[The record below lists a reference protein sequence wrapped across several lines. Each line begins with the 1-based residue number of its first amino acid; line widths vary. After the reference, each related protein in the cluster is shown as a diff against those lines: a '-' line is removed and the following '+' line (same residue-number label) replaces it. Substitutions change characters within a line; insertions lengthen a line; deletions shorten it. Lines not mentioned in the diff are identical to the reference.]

1 MTMAENKDGMTGRDL
16 QESQSGG
23 ESGRFGGNMYQG
35 QRSGEAAGGPEPSD
49 VSNAGGSSG
58 AGGYGSSQNVANH
71 QGQQANPGQPGVG
84 SAERGPIEAEGQS
97 RTELYDELANGGR
110 GPESVSP
117 DDDEIARDQREHQ
130 DRGQDEAEA
139 EFEREQS

>member
-1 MTMAENKDGMTGRDL
+1 MANDKDGMTSRDL

-35 QRSGEAAGGPEPSD
+35 QRAGEAAGGPEPSD
-49 VSNAGGSSG
+49 VSAAGGSSG
-58 AGGYGSSQNVANH
+58 GGGYGRSQDAQNR
-71 QGQQANPGQPGVG
+71 QGQPGVG
-84 SAERGPIEAEGQS
+84 SAERGPVEAEGQS
-97 RTELYDELANGGR
+97 RGELEDELANGGR

-117 DDDEIARDQREHQ
+117 DDDEIARDQRTHQ
-130 DRGQDEAEA
+130 DRGKDEAEA

>member
-1 MTMAENKDGMTGRDL
+1 MANDKDGMRGRDL

-23 ESGRFGGNMYQG
+23 ESGRFGGNMYEG
-35 QRSGEAAGGPEPSD
+35 QRSGQATGGPEPSD

-58 AGGYGSSQNVANH
+58 AGGYGSAQNVAN
-71 QGQQANPGQPGVG
+71 QRGQQENPAQPGVG
-84 SAERGPIEAEGQS
+84 SAERGPIESEGQS
-97 RTELYDELANGGR
+97 RTERYDEIANGGR

-117 DDDEIARDQREHQ
+117 DDDEIARDQQKHQ
-130 DRGQDEAEA
+130 ERGQSEAEG